1 MARKK
6 PPRGKPELDDGYVRI
21 ANELLQALIDYDLTA
36 AQMKIIAVIIRE
48 TYGYNRKSKNLSVS
62 YLAKAVRRD
71 ERNTRRTLN
80 DLIAKKVVS
89 VFDAGSPRLSR
100 EIGVNKYYLEWGRPG
115 KNDRSEGA
123 KMTGGKN
130 DRSEGAKMT
139 ALDRSKLPPKPRQYK
154 DTIKDNK
161 PTASG
166 GRLYYGFS
174 QDEIDRFGD

>member
-1 MARKK
+1 MVRKK

-62 YLAKAVRRD
+62 YLAKAIRRD

-89 VFDAGSPRLSR
+89 VFDAGTPRLPR
-100 EIGVNKYYLEWGRPG
+100 EIGVNKYYLDWIRP
-115 KNDRSEGA
+115 
-123 KMTGGKN
+123 GKN

-139 ALDRSKLPPKPRQYK
+139 ALDRSKLPSKQRQYK